1 MTKNNKDSRARTI
14 AVLNHKGG
22 VGKTSSVAN
31 IGEVLAKM
39 GKRVLLIDLDAQA
52 NLSTLF
58 DNRMEEPIGEKSI
71 LSAFRSAITPGGKKI
86 LPFYKVKE
94 NLYLSPSV
102 LDLAGLDMILSS
114 AMGREYIL
122 KRLLEDVS
130 GDFDYILLDTPPSLG
145 IIVYNALIAA
155 DEVFVPL
162 TPETLPYMG
171 LNTIESLCDT
181 ISSSLSLEVGIT
193 GVFFTR
199 VEKGSLQSIVI
210 EQVRKRYGERVFSTM
225 IRKNISVAQAPLA
238 GESLFDFAPKSNA
251 AEDYTRLAKE
261 ILKRIDNNS
270 KR

>member
-1 MTKNNKDSRARTI
+1 MKTKII

-31 IGEVLAKM
+31 IGEALAQM

-58 DNRMEEPIGEKSI
+58 SPRMEEQIGEENI
-71 LSAFRSAITPGGKKI
+71 LSAFRSSITLGGKKT
-86 LPFYKVKE
+86 LPRYKVKE
-94 NLYLSPSV
+94 GLYLTPSV
-102 LDLAGLDMILSS
+102 LELAGLDMILSS
-114 AMGREYIL
+114 AMGREYLL
-122 KRLLEDVS
+122 KRLLEDVE

-155 DEVFVPL
+155 TEVFVPL

-171 LNTIESLCDT
+171 LSTIESLCGS
-181 ISSSLSLEVGIT
+181 ISSSLGKDVSLS

-199 VEKGSLQSIVI
+199 VERGSLQSIVI
-210 EQVRKRYGERVFSTM
+210 DEVKKKYGKRVFSTM

-238 GESLFDFAPKSNA
+238 GESLFDFAPRSNA
-251 AEDYTRLAKE
+251 AEDYRKLARE
-261 ILKRIDNNS
+261 IVKRVE
-270 KR
+270 